1 MTDAPDRLADHNG
14 DARLAAAKQEMLRLV
29 SGYVRDHRVVDAMAT
44 VPREHFVPEWLH
56 ARAYDDAA
64 LPIGEGQTISQP
76 LIVAMMLDAL
86 HLRAR
91 DRVLDIGTGSG
102 YQAALLGKLVAEV
115 ITVERVPLLI
125 ERARAALASLGCDN
139 VHVFAAIDVL
149 GWPDRA
155 PYDAI
160 VVAAGAPHVPRELID
175 QLGEGGRLVMPI
187 GTLFSQEL
195 TRVTKTSHGVDL
207 ARLGPC
213 AFVPLIGK
221 NAWPERGP
229 AALR

>member
-1 MTDAPDRLADHNG
+1 MDLRERPADHNG
-14 DARLAAAKQEMLRLV
+14 DPRLAVARQEMLRLV
-29 SGYVRDHRVVDAMAT
+29 GGYVRDQRIVDAMAA
-44 VPREHFVPEWLH
+44 VPREHFVPEHLRE
-56 ARAYDDAA
+56 RAYDDAA

-86 HLRAR
+86 HLRAS

-102 YQAALLGKLVAEV
+102 YQAALLGKLANEV
-115 ITVERVPLLI
+115 ITVERVPVLI
-125 ERARAALASLGCDN
+125 ERARAALQSLACDN

-160 VVAAGAPHVPRELID
+160 VVAAGGPHVPRELID
-175 QLGEGGRLVMPI
+175 QLGEGGRLVMPV
-187 GTLFSQEL
+187 GTLISQEL
-195 TRVTKTSHGVDL
+195 VRVTKTSHGVEL
-207 ARLGPC
+207 VRLGPC

-221 NAWPERGP
+221 NAWPDRGR

>member
-1 MTDAPDRLADHNG
+1 MDARDRPADHNG
-14 DARLAAAKQEMLRLV
+14 DPRLAAAKQEMLRLV
-29 SGYVRDHRVVDAMAT
+29 GGYVRDQRIVEAMAA
-44 VPREHFVPEWLH
+44 VPREQFVPEWLH

-86 HLRAR
+86 HLRES

-102 YQAALLGKLVAEV
+102 YQAALLGKLAQEV
-115 ITVERVPLLI
+115 ITVERVPVLI
-125 ERARAALASLGCDN
+125 ERARAALQSLACDN

-160 VVAAGAPHVPRELID
+160 IVAAGAPHVPRELID
-175 QLGEGGRLVMPI
+175 QLADGGRLVMPV
-187 GTLFSQEL
+187 GTLVSQEL
-195 TRVTKTSHGVDL
+195 TRVTKTSHGVEL

-221 NAWPERGP
+221 SAWPDRDA